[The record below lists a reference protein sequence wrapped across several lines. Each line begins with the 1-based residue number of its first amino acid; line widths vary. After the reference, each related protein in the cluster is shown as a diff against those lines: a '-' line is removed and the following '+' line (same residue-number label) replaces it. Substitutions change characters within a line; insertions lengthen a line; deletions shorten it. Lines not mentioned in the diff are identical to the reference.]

1 MQRSIRPRFFVVGRV
16 GGVGRIGEVGRVGWI
31 GEVGRV
37 GMVGEVGK
45 IGRIGEVGEVK
56 EVGKIEKTGYQA
68 GNVEPSSLLL
78 VIHSYFLAHRQTVV
92 RGRLVMF

>member
-1 MQRSIRPRFFVVGRV
+1 MI
-16 GGVGRIGEVGRVGWI
+16 
-31 GEVGRV
+31 
-37 GMVGEVGK
+37 GMVGMIGGVGK
-45 IGRIGEVGEVK
+45 IGRIGEVGEVGEVK
-56 EVGKIEKTGYQA
+56 EVEKIGKTGYQA